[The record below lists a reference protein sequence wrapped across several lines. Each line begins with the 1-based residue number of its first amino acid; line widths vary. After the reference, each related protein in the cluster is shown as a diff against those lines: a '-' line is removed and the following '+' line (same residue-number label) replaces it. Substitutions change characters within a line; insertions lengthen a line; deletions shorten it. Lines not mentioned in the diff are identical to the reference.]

1 MSVSIPVYITPPLKN
16 TAWEFWCNLGSQ
28 ADTDIFQD
36 NPTLAEGD
44 VTVILDGVNQNN
56 IDTLP
61 VVVAGATRWL
71 HVQLSADELN
81 GDKMVGVLF
90 HDVADDEWQDVSFT
104 FSIEQNVAFNNLAQA
119 DILDDATP
127 FSGADIDAAI
137 SSRSTLAQSDILD
150 DATPFSGANIDA
162 TISSRSTLA
171 QSDILDDATP
181 FSGANIDA
189 TISSRSDG
197 TLVTLADSAITSAK
211 YDESTA
217 FPVKNDDSGATKIAR
232 TGADSDTLETL
243 SDQMDVVQADL
254 DNPDQYKA
262 DVSGLA
268 TAANV
273 WAYSYRTLTE
283 DATGNSYSVGNDKT
297 VYKYSTII
305 FNLTLGNI
313 DGIDDLVVTVKNDKN
328 DTDESA
334 IFQIRETTGLVY
346 LWDTDIPT
354 ASDGTIVVTDAV
366 AGNVIVTLKAASAS
380 LIPVKSDRYYD
391 AKSIEGTESTVLAT
405 GVFNIVL
412 PVTRTT
418 V

>member
-1 MSVSIPVYITPPLKN
+1 MAYAFGTLV
-16 TAWEFWCNLGSQ
+16 ALGGSKTGLTLLVQ
-28 ADTDIFQD
+28 LFDTDGND
-36 NPTLAEGD
+36 
-44 VTVILDGVNQNN
+44 
-56 IDTLP
+56 
-61 VVVAGATRWL
+61 
-71 HVQLSADELN
+71 
-81 GDKMVGVLF
+81 
-90 HDVADDEWQDVSFT
+90 
-104 FSIEQNVAFNNLAQA
+104 
-119 DILDDATP
+119 
-127 FSGADIDAAI
+127 SGAPLATGFSERGNGNYYWYYAAFADAFRGGADVYESGVPGTILASFAI
-137 SSRSTLAQSDILD
+137 NPEELENVDVKVST
-150 DATPFSGANIDA
+150 
-162 TISSRSTLA
+162 RSTLA

>member
-1 MSVSIPVYITPPLKN
+1 MNNVPFFITAPLKN

-36 NPTLAEGD
+36 NPTLAEDD

-119 DILDDATP
+119 
-127 FSGADIDAAI
+127 
-137 SSRSTLAQSDILD
+137 
-150 DATPFSGANIDA
+150 
-162 TISSRSTLA
+162 
-171 QSDILDDATP
+171 DILDDATP